1 MVLGHSAEP
10 RAHCH
15 DHKRLH
21 SVQECVPGGP
31 WGGGEGNEEEGR
43 EMGRR
48 GEGKRSESYLKAGS
62 ACAERRVEA
71 HSSNPFA
78 AYNDMCHGHCYHGYT
93 STHSSM

>member
-48 GEGKRSESYLKAGS
+48 GGKWGGGGREKGVKVTLRLDQHVLK
-62 ACAERRVEA
+62 EE
-71 HSSNPFA
+71 
-78 AYNDMCHGHCYHGYT
+78 
-93 STHSSM
+93 